1 MIEWNAVRISA
12 RGLPPEH
19 AVADWEHREISFVE
33 QKGAEA
39 MPKDRCVEQG
49 DVDMVAAEARQH
61 VAVQSPGHVPWFG
74 THTEDHVQML
84 RVEHRNRMHR
94 MPHFQLGGPEKL
106 AGTGDQRHGLQESEG
121 LADFWYL
128 HDGDI

>member
-1 MIEWNAVRISA
+1 MIEWNAVKISA
-12 RGLPPEH
+12 RGVPPKH

-33 QKGAEA
+33 QKGVEA

-74 THTEDHVQML
+74 TH
-84 RVEHRNRMHR
+84 
-94 MPHFQLGGPEKL
+94 
-106 AGTGDQRHGLQESEG
+106 SEEN
-121 LADFWYL
+121 AS
-128 HDGDI
+128 